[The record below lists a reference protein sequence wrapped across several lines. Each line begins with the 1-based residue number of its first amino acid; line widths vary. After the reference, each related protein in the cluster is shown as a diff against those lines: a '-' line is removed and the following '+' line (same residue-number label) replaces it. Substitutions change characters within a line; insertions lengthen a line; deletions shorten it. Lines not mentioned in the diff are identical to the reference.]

1 MSSAN
6 NIQERSTIVDAPA
19 DSDNSSRPSF
29 NIEIEL
35 NVLEESIFNSTNI
48 PLTEL
53 AIIDRDLLLHQLNR
67 IKENLPTDLAT
78 AIEIAHS
85 RQKIIEEAQNYAC
98 LVVKSAEEKAERLLQ
113 ESAIVRQAELDGAK
127 IRLKAERECEELKQA
142 TQAEIKQLRQNAIA
156 ESMAMQI
163 DADNYA
169 DGVLSDVERRLQQM
183 LEIIQNGRQQLKQ
196 E

>member
-6 NIQERSTIVDAPA
+6 NIQEKSTIVDAPA
-19 DSDNSSRPSF
+19 DSDNSSRLSF

-35 NVLEESIFNSTNI
+35 NVLAESIFNSTNI

-78 AIEIAHS
+78 AVEIAHS
-85 RQKIIEEAQNYAC
+85 REKIIEEAQNYAC

-127 IRLKAERECEELKQA
+127 IRLKTERECEELKQA

-163 DADNYA
+163 GADNYA
-169 DGVLSDVERRLQQM
+169 DDVLSDVERRLQQM
-183 LEIIQNGRQQLKQ
+183 LEIIQNGRQQLNQ
-196 E
+196 